1 MVAVA
6 VGQPKLVLMVDQEAV
21 VAQAEILLV
30 ALALPVKVITAGL
43 VSRVVFMAQEAEAEH
58 QQQGLMG
65 QQQLVVMVALHQL
78 LLLRVLLC
86 ITLAA
91 VAVAYRLVGHLLG
104 WVEEHQ
110 PLLKKVVVVMVEEL
124 RRELEVMEL
133 QTPAA
138 VLAVL
143 VTLLAMVAQ
152 AALVLSSSRSTNK
165 DLWKPKSTDFSA

>member
-1 MVAVA
+1 
-6 VGQPKLVLMVDQEAV
+6 
-21 VAQAEILLV
+21 
-30 ALALPVKVITAGL
+30 
-43 VSRVVFMAQEAEAEH
+43 
-58 QQQGLMG
+58 
-65 QQQLVVMVALHQL
+65 
-78 LLLRVLLC
+78 
-86 ITLAA
+86 
-91 VAVAYRLVGHLLG
+91 
-104 WVEEHQ
+104 
-110 PLLKKVVVVMVEEL
+110 VVVMVEEL